1 MVDETEFAISL
12 GVARQVC
19 SIDRRGNRAACRAPD
34 LPREMIP
41 EEVILYRW
49 RRKKTTPGVVFKGT
63 RLPPGTWRAVLAC
76 YMKKG
81 GVEGI
86 TSSAIRAAI
95 DRLDMEEI
103 DPTLRYPNIDAL
115 RVMVTHLEKRRA
127 LEPILLRHLL
137 GVDPGAPGIPD
148 LFSYSLA
155 PDGTVASARFVEVK
169 RPVERVSKAQ
179 VDELRFLR
187 SLGLRAGLV
196 RLMVPQ
202 GSRRPGRNRS
212 PRAVDR

>member
-1 MVDETEFAISL
+1 MADETEFAISL
-12 GVARQVC
+12 GVARQVS
-19 SIDRRGNRAACRAPD
+19 SIERRGNRAACRAPD
-34 LPREMIP
+34 LPRDMIP

-49 RRKKTTPGVVFKGT
+49 RRKKTTSGVVFKGT

-76 YMKKG
+76 YMK
-81 GVEGI
+81 EGSCDGF
-86 TSSAIRAAI
+86 TPSAIRAAI
-95 DRLDMEEI
+95 DRLNEEEL

-115 RVMVTHLEKRRA
+115 RAMVSHLQKRRA
-127 LEPILLRHLL
+127 LKPILLRHLL
-137 GVDPGAPGIPD
+137 DVDPSAPGIPD
-148 LFSYSLA
+148 LFLYSLA
-155 PDGTVASARFVEVK
+155 PDGTVVSARFVEVK